1 MDIKTTRADFNG
13 SIILGQGYC
22 SNIWSF
28 FKYDLN
34 IKSDNY
40 YNSGCYGWNYSI
52 KCLNNTLKDLNYNVY
67 IVNSYR
73 NEPTRNKTINYKLID
88 AYFDKIIKNYKK
100 KVEKINWRE
109 KEKINK
115 QYIKRITKKLNEII
129 YNCYIKEQGKWE
141 Q

>member
-13 SIILGQGYC
+13 SIILGIG
-22 SNIWSF
+22 STLNIYDF

-52 KCLNNTLKDLNYNVY
+52 RNLNNTLRGLKYDVY
-67 IVNSYR
+67 IIDAYR
-73 NEPTRNKTINYKLID
+73 NSPSRDSKINYKLID
-88 AYFDKIIKNYKK
+88 NYFNKIIKNYKK
-100 KVEKINWRE
+100 KVEKIDWRE

-129 YNCYIKEQGKWE
+129 YTCYNKEK
-141 Q
+141 

>member
-13 SIILGQGYC
+13 SIILGIG
-22 SNIWSF
+22 STLNIYDF

-40 YNSGCYGWNYSI
+40 YNCGYYEWNYSI
-52 KCLNNTLKDLNYNVY
+52 RSLNNTLKGLKYDVY
-67 IVNSYR
+67 IIDYYR
-73 NEPTRNKTINYKLID
+73 NIPSSDERINYKLID
-88 AYFDKIIKNYKK
+88 NYFNKIIKNYKK
-100 KVEKINWRE
+100 KVEKINWRD

-129 YNCYIKEQGKWE
+129 YNCYNKEK
-141 Q
+141 

>member
-1 MDIKTTRADFNG
+1 MDIKTTRVDFNG

-40 YNSGCYGWNYSI
+40 YNCGCYGWNYSI
-52 KCLNNTLKDLNYNVY
+52 KCLNNTLRGLKYDVY
-67 IVNSYR
+67 IIDAYR
-73 NEPTRNKTINYKLID
+73 NEPSRNKTINYKLID
-88 AYFDKIIKNYKK
+88 KYFDKIIKNYKK
-100 KVEKINWRE
+100 KVGKINWRD

-115 QYIKRITKKLNEII
+115 QYIKRITKKLNKII
-129 YNCYIKEQGKWE
+129 NDSYNKEK
-141 Q
+141 

>member
-13 SIILGQGYC
+13 SIILGIG
-22 SNIWSF
+22 STLNIYDF

-52 KCLNNTLKDLNYNVY
+52 RSLNNTLKGLKYDVY
-67 IVNSYR
+67 IIDAYR
-73 NEPTRNKTINYKLID
+73 NSPSRDSKINYKLIEK
-88 AYFDKIIKNYKK
+88 YFDKIIKNYKK
-100 KVEKINWRE
+100 KVEKINWRD

-129 YNCYIKEQGKWE
+129 NDSYNKEK
-141 Q
+141 

>member
-40 YNSGCYGWNYSI
+40 YNCGYYGWNYSI

-73 NEPTRNKTINYKLID
+73 NEPSRNKTINYKLID
-88 AYFDKIIKNYKK
+88 AYFNKIIKNYKK
-100 KVEKINWRE
+100 KVEKINWRD

-129 YNCYIKEQGKWE
+129 YNCYNKEK
-141 Q
+141 

>member
-13 SIILGQGYC
+13 SIILGIGSN
-22 SNIWSF
+22 SNIYDF

-52 KCLNNTLKDLNYNVY
+52 RSLNNTLKGLKYDVY
-67 IVNSYR
+67 IIDAYR
-73 NEPTRNKTINYKLID
+73 NIPSRDSKINYKLID
-88 AYFDKIIKNYKK
+88 NYFKKIIKNYKN
-100 KVEKINWRE
+100 KVEKIDWRE

-115 QYIKRITKKLNEII
+115 QYIKRITKKLNQII
-129 YNCYIKEQGKWE
+129 YNCYNKEK
-141 Q
+141 

>member
-13 SIILGQGYC
+13 SIILGIG
-22 SNIWSF
+22 SSVNIYDF

-34 IKSDNY
+34 IESNNY

-52 KCLNNTLKDLNYNVY
+52 RTLKDLNYDVY
-67 IVNSYR
+67 IIDYYR
-73 NEPTRNKTINYKLID
+73 NEPSRNKTINYKLID
-88 AYFDKIIKNYKK
+88 AYFDKIIKNYKN
-100 KVEKINWRE
+100 KVDKLGWRE

-129 YNCYIKEQGKWE
+129 YSCYNMNH
-141 Q
+141 

>member
-13 SIILGQGYC
+13 SIILGIGSN
-22 SNIWSF
+22 SNIYNF

-40 YNSGCYGWNYSI
+40 YNCGCYGWNYSI
-52 KCLNNTLKDLNYNVY
+52 RILNNTLKGLKYDVY
-67 IVNSYR
+67 IIDYYR
-73 NEPTRNKTINYKLID
+73 NIPSSDERINYKLID
-88 AYFDKIIKNYKK
+88 NYFNKIIKNYKN
-100 KVEKINWRE
+100 KVEKVDWRD

-129 YNCYIKEQGKWE
+129 YNCYNKEK
-141 Q
+141 

>member
-13 SIILGQGYC
+13 SIILGIG
-22 SNIWSF
+22 STLNIYDF

-40 YNSGCYGWNYSI
+40 YNCGYYGWNYSI
-52 KCLNNTLKDLNYNVY
+52 RRLNNTLKGLKYDVY
-67 IVNSYR
+67 IIDAYR
-73 NEPTRNKTINYKLID
+73 NSPSRDSKINYKLID
-88 AYFDKIIKNYKK
+88 NYFKKIIKNYKN
-100 KVEKINWRE
+100 KVEKIDWRD

-129 YNCYIKEQGKWE
+129 YNCYNKEK
-141 Q
+141 

>member
-1 MDIKTTRADFNG
+1 MDIKTTRAEFNG
-13 SIILGQGYC
+13 SIILGIG
-22 SNIWSF
+22 STLNIYDF

-52 KCLNNTLKDLNYNVY
+52 RSLNNTLKGLKYDVY
-67 IVNSYR
+67 IIDAYR
-73 NEPTRNKTINYKLID
+73 NSPSRDSKINYKLID
-88 AYFDKIIKNYKK
+88 NYFKKIIKNYKN
-100 KVEKINWRE
+100 KVEKIDWRE

-129 YNCYIKEQGKWE
+129 YNCYNKEK
-141 Q
+141 

>member
-13 SIILGQGYC
+13 SIILGIGSN
-22 SNIWSF
+22 SNIYDF

-52 KCLNNTLKDLNYNVY
+52 RSLNNTLKGLKYDVY
-67 IVNSYR
+67 I
-73 NEPTRNKTINYKLID
+73 ID
-88 AYFDKIIKNYKK
+88 AYRNSPVRDSKINYNLIDKYLDRVIKNYNK
-100 KVEKINWRE
+100 KVDRWMNWNEKQ
-109 KEKINK
+109 KINK

-129 YNCYIKEQGKWE
+129 YNCYNKEK
-141 Q
+141 

>member
-34 IKSDNY
+34 INSDNY
-40 YNSGCYGWNYSI
+40 YNCGCYGWNYSI

-88 AYFDKIIKNYKK
+88 AYFDKIIKNYKN
-100 KVEKINWRE
+100 KVEKINWRD

-115 QYIKRITKKLNEII
+115 QYIKRITKKLNQII
-129 YNCYIKEQGKWE
+129 KDSYNKE
-141 Q
+141 